1 VKRPRCPFLPP
12 TARWCRRV
20 HFTQPFF
27 LSLSHASSIYIIL
40 SPPVSTSPYILSL
53 PSSPLPSYASPPPCL
68 LRCFA
73 PALRL
78 AAFPLPA
85 PSPPPPFRHRTSRA
99 PSPRGPKKKKTREA
113 SQAGQQRDALV
124 IHSRYAGRCS
134 SSPTS
139 LQPARSCSGDFLGP
153 MGEAFLH
160 REVVALAVLGI
171 QAGAR
176 DQSAGCGNALRGLPL
191 CRWGTGAVERQLG
204 EISRDS
210 SVPGLGSTLRPP
222 RGFGSPPHQPS
233 PRVRHSFRR
242 P

>member
-1 VKRPRCPFLPP
+1 VKRPPCLFLPP

-20 HFTQPFF
+20 HCTQPFP
-27 LSLSHASSIYIIL
+27 LPLSHASSIYIIL
-40 SPPVSTSPYILSL
+40 SLPRLHLPLYSL
-53 PSSPLPSYASPPPCL
+53 SPLPSPATTVLLPVCFGASLPHCAWSLSLSPHL
-68 LRCFA
+68 LH
-73 PALRL
+73 
-78 AAFPLPA
+78 LPHSA
-85 PSPPPPFRHRTSRA
+85 TARA
-99 PSPRGPKKKKTREA
+99 EAELPHQEDPKKKPREA

-124 IHSRYAGRCS
+124 ILSRYAGRCS

-176 DQSAGCGNALRGLPL
+176 DQSAGCGNAVRGLPL

-204 EISRDS
+204 
-210 SVPGLGSTLRPP
+210 
-222 RGFGSPPHQPS
+222 
-233 PRVRHSFRR
+233 
-242 P
+242 